1 MRGYDVI
8 SEQIMCN
15 LSNEIISMKISDLTV
30 LWAKVIVVRYEWD
43 ENRIKM
49 GNRLSA

>member
-30 LWAKVIVVRYEWD
+30 LWAKVSHEWD
-43 ENRIKM
+43 GNRIKM